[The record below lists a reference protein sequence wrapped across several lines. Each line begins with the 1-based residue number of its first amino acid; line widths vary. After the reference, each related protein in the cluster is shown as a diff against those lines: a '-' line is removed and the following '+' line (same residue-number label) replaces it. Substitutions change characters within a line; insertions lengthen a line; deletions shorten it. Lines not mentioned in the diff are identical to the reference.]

1 MKKHFLKRALAL
13 ILTLLML
20 PITEAFA
27 AEDVPYE
34 FSVRF
39 SDICSD
45 RMGSAAMYEFS
56 GDGYYISPSE
66 AARMLGMKLDGEKFC
81 GADGNVIVEPK
92 LYYIPSK
99 AVGTEKVYRFNEL
112 MNELY
117 TYAFV
122 SGSGEIAFNSAAAN
136 LDSLI
141 CETNRIVKGGTYTAD
156 VLRNMDGNKAAVGF
170 AWLYDAIWNAVEKIS
185 GKTTARD
192 YHDYLMKLMQPCDNF
207 ENLAEIAEKSAK
219 FTEKLS
225 EYALKGQ
232 EYYDGF
238 FNELDLSAPGY
249 GYLLFGIDNTGNL
262 RECME
267 AIKGVEDNYYFAGS
281 NLISAGSR
289 LLAVKEVSE
298 MYGNALE
305 NVLDNVNSGGARW
318 KSMKKGLTYK
328 AGMDSL
334 RDYKKYKNDYRGYIL
349 GDGAKIL
356 AEEWISKQ
364 INDNLEEALYSSP
377 ALILKKSIDFLDPY
391 LLKINKKNDAVRDI
405 SILTDIQTY
414 FVYAYNRSG
423 DIADPAERAKFV
435 RDCTLLYLKSAWLA
449 YDTVKFDKEVS
460 GAVKRMQKDI
470 ETQISVVAD
479 YPDSA
484 FYCEAKTDILEG
496 ELTMNRPKTAPKGV
510 DAGKYHDLFTQ
521 YIKSYEWLQYA
532 TYDYSSYPKEDYGK
546 VQWGEYYFCDVD
558 KDGIDELIIHSGTS
572 HADGNA
578 MVFSAE
584 GKKVTFR
591 GLVNCAGLGSS
602 ILVSENNTGFILYEV
617 QQGWGMGQYCDFV
630 GREIR
635 LDEYRFV
642 DDETLPDGWN
652 SIMRHEIPVVE

>member
-1 MKKHFLKRALAL
+1 MKKNLLMKVLAL
-13 ILTLLML
+13 LLAALML
-20 PITEAFA
+20 PVTDALA
-27 AEDVPYE
+27 AEEAPYE

-56 GDGYYISPSE
+56 GDGYYISLSE
-66 AARMLGMKLDGEKFC
+66 AANMLGLQLDGEKFR
-81 GADGNVIVEPK
+81 GINGLLIVEPNLSFVPAK
-92 LYYIPSK
+92 KIR
-99 AVGTEKVYRFNEL
+99 TEKVYRFNEL
-112 MNELY
+112 MNALS

-122 SGSGEIAFNSAAAN
+122 TGNGEIAFNSIPVN
-136 LDSLI
+136 LDSLL
-141 CETNRIVKGGTYTAD
+141 CETERIMKSRTYSANILQNAD
-156 VLRNMDGNKAAVGF
+156 GSSAVTGF
-170 AWLYDAIWNAVEKIS
+170 AWLYDTVWNFFKKVA
-185 GKTTARD
+185 GKTTKRD
-192 YHDYLMKLMQPCDNF
+192 YHDLLLELMQPCDDSI
-207 ENLAEIAEKSAK
+207 NLAEIAEKGAK

-232 EYYDGF
+232 EYYEGF
-238 FNELDLSAPGY
+238 FTDLDLAAPGY
-249 GYLLFGIDNTGNL
+249 SYLLFGIDNTGNL

-267 AIKGVEDNYYFAGS
+267 VIKGVEDNYYFSGS
-281 NLISAGSR
+281 DLISAGSR

-334 RDYKKYKNDYRGYIL
+334 RDYKKYKDDYYGYIF

-364 INDNLEEALYSSP
+364 INDNLEKALYSSP

-391 LLKINKKNDAVRDI
+391 LLKTNKKNDAVRDI
-405 SILTDIQTY
+405 SIITDIQKY
-414 FVYAYNRSG
+414 FEYAYNRAA
-423 DIADPAERAKFV
+423 DIPDPAERAKFV

-470 ETQISVVAD
+470 EKQISIIAG
-479 YPDSA
+479 YPDAA
-484 FYCEAKTDILEG
+484 FYSEAVTNILEN
-496 ELTMNRPKTAPKGV
+496 ELTMNRRKIAPKNTN
-510 DAGKYHDLFTQ
+510 AGKYHNLFTK
-521 YIKSYEWLQYA
+521 YVKSCDWLQYA
-532 TYDYSSYPKEDYGK
+532 TYDYSSYPKEDYSK

-572 HADGNA
+572 HADGNT

-584 GKKVTFR
+584 GKIITFR

-602 ILVSENNTGFILYEV
+602 ILVSDNNSGFILYEV

-630 GREIR
+630 GREIC

>member
-1 MKKHFLKRALAL
+1 MKKNLLMKVLAL
-13 ILTLLML
+13 LLAALML
-20 PITEAFA
+20 PVTDALA
-27 AEDVPYE
+27 AEEAPYE

-56 GDGYYISPSE
+56 GDGYYISLSE
-66 AARMLGMKLDGEKFC
+66 AANMLGLQLDGEKFR
-81 GADGNVIVEPK
+81 GINGLLIVEPNLSFVPAK
-92 LYYIPSK
+92 KIR
-99 AVGTEKVYRFNEL
+99 TEKVYRFNEL
-112 MNELY
+112 MNALS

-122 SGSGEIAFNSAAAN
+122 TGNGEIAFNSIPVN
-136 LDSLI
+136 LDSLL
-141 CETNRIVKGGTYTAD
+141 CETERIMKSSTYSANILQNAD
-156 VLRNMDGNKAAVGF
+156 GSSAVTGF
-170 AWLYDAIWNAVEKIS
+170 AWLYDTVWNFFKKVA
-185 GKTTARD
+185 GKTTKRD
-192 YHDYLMKLMQPCDNF
+192 YHDLLLELMQPCDDSI
-207 ENLAEIAEKSAK
+207 NLAEIAEKGAK

-232 EYYDGF
+232 EYYEGF
-238 FNELDLSAPGY
+238 FTDLDLAAPGY
-249 GYLLFGIDNTGNL
+249 SYLLFGIDNTGNL

-267 AIKGVEDNYYFAGS
+267 AIKGVEDNYYFSGS
-281 NLISAGSR
+281 DLIEAGSR
-289 LLAVKEVSE
+289 LLAVRDVSE
-298 MYGNALE
+298 MYGNAFE
-305 NVLDNVNSGGARW
+305 NVLEHTDNGGSRW
-318 KSMKKGLTYK
+318 KAMKKKLTYK
-328 AGMDSL
+328 AGKDAVS
-334 RDYKKYKNDYRGYIL
+334 DYEKYKNDYYGYIF

-364 INDNLEEALYSSP
+364 INDNLEKALYSSP

-391 LLKINKKNDAVRDI
+391 LLKTNKKNDAVRDI
-405 SILTDIQTY
+405 SIITDIQKY
-414 FVYAYNRSG
+414 FEYAYNRAA
-423 DIADPAERAKFV
+423 DIPDLAERAKFV

-470 ETQISVVAD
+470 EKQISVVAD

-532 TYDYSSYPKEDYGK
+532 TYDYSAYPKEDYGK

-572 HADGNA
+572 HADGNT

-584 GKKVTFR
+584 GKIITFR

-602 ILVSENNTGFILYEV
+602 ILVSDNNSGFILYEV

-630 GREIR
+630 DREIC

>member
-1 MKKHFLKRALAL
+1 MKKNLLMKVLAL
-13 ILTLLML
+13 LLAALML
-20 PITEAFA
+20 PVTDALA

-45 RMGSAAMYEFS
+45 RMGNAAMYEFS
-56 GDGYYISPSE
+56 GDGYYISLSE
-66 AARMLGMKLDGEKFC
+66 AANMLGLQLDGEKFR
-81 GADGNVIVEPK
+81 GINGLLIVEPNLSFVPAK
-92 LYYIPSK
+92 KIR
-99 AVGTEKVYRFNEL
+99 TEKVYRFNEL
-112 MNELY
+112 MNALS

-122 SGSGEIAFNSAAAN
+122 TGNGEIAFNSIPVN
-136 LDSLI
+136 LDSLL
-141 CETNRIVKGGTYTAD
+141 CETERIMKSSTYSANILQNAD
-156 VLRNMDGNKAAVGF
+156 GSSAVTGF

-192 YHDYLMKLMQPCDNF
+192 YHDYLMKLMQPCDNS
-207 ENLAEIAEKSAK
+207 ENLAEIAEKGAK

-238 FNELDLSAPGY
+238 FNELELSAPGY

-267 AIKGVEDNYYFAGS
+267 VIKGVEDNYYFSGS
-281 NLISAGSR
+281 DLISAGSR

-334 RDYKKYKNDYRGYIL
+334 RDYKKYKDDYYGYIF

-470 ETQISVVAD
+470 EKQISIIAG
-479 YPDSA
+479 YPDAA
-484 FYCEAKTDILEG
+484 FYSEAVTNILEN
-496 ELTMNRPKTAPKGV
+496 ELTMNHRKIVPENTN
-510 DAGKYHDLFTQ
+510 AGKYHNLFTK
-521 YIKSYEWLQYA
+521 YVKSCDWLQYA

-572 HADGNA
+572 HADGNT

-584 GKKVTFR
+584 GKIITFR

-602 ILVSENNTGFILYEV
+602 ILVSDNNSGFILYEV

-630 GREIR
+630 GREIC

>member
-1 MKKHFLKRALAL
+1 MKKNLLMKVLAL
-13 ILTLLML
+13 FLAALML
-20 PITEAFA
+20 PVTDALA

-56 GDGYYISPSE
+56 GDGYYISLSE
-66 AARMLGMKLDGEKFC
+66 AANMLGLQLDGEKFR
-81 GADGNVIVEPK
+81 GINGLLIVEPNLSFVPAK
-92 LYYIPSK
+92 KIR
-99 AVGTEKVYRFNEL
+99 TEKVYRFNEL
-112 MNELY
+112 MNALS

-122 SGSGEIAFNSAAAN
+122 TGNGEIAFNSIPVN
-136 LDSLI
+136 LDSLL
-141 CETNRIVKGGTYTAD
+141 CETERIMKSSTYSANILQNAD
-156 VLRNMDGNKAAVGF
+156 GSSAVTGF
-170 AWLYDAIWNAVEKIS
+170 AWLYDTVWNFFEKVA
-185 GKTTARD
+185 GKTTKRD
-192 YHDYLMKLMQPCDNF
+192 YHDLLLELMQPCDDSI
-207 ENLAEIAEKSAK
+207 NLAEIAEKGAK

-232 EYYDGF
+232 EYYEGF
-238 FNELDLSAPGY
+238 FTGLDLAAPGY

-267 AIKGVEDNYYFAGS
+267 VIKGVEDNYYFSGS
-281 NLISAGSR
+281 DLISAGSR

-334 RDYKKYKNDYRGYIL
+334 RDYKKYKDDYYGYIF

-460 GAVKRMQKDI
+460 GAVKRMKKDI
-470 ETQISVVAD
+470 EGQISIIAG
-479 YPDSA
+479 YPDAA
-484 FYCEAKTDILEG
+484 FYSEAVTNILEN
-496 ELTMNRPKTAPKGV
+496 ELTMNRRKVAPENTN
-510 DAGKYHDLFTQ
+510 AGKYHNLFTK
-521 YIKSYEWLQYA
+521 YVKSCDWLQYA

-572 HADGNA
+572 HADGNT

-584 GKKVTFR
+584 GKIITFR

-602 ILVSENNTGFILYEV
+602 ILVSDNNSGFILYEV

-630 GREIR
+630 GREIC

>member
-45 RMGSAAMYEFS
+45 RMVSAAMYEFS
-56 GDGYYISPSE
+56 GDGYYISLSE
-66 AARMLGMKLDGEKFC
+66 AANMLGLQLDGEKFR
-81 GADGNVIVEPK
+81 GINGLLIVEPNLSFVPAK
-92 LYYIPSK
+92 KIR
-99 AVGTEKVYRFNEL
+99 TEKVYRFNEL
-112 MNELY
+112 MNALS

-122 SGSGEIAFNSAAAN
+122 TGNGEISFNSIPVN
-136 LDSLI
+136 LDSLL
-141 CETNRIVKGGTYTAD
+141 CETERIMKSSTYSANILQNAD
-156 VLRNMDGNKAAVGF
+156 GSSAVTGF
-170 AWLYDAIWNAVEKIS
+170 AWLYDTVWNFFKKVA
-185 GKTTARD
+185 GKTTKRD
-192 YHDYLMKLMQPCDNF
+192 YHDLLLELMQPCDDSI
-207 ENLAEIAEKSAK
+207 NLAEIAEKGAK

-232 EYYDGF
+232 EYYEGF
-238 FNELDLSAPGY
+238 FIGLDLAAPGY

-267 AIKGVEDNYYFAGS
+267 AIKGVEDNYYFSGS
-281 NLISAGSR
+281 DLIEAGSR
-289 LLAVKEVSE
+289 LLAVRDVSE
-298 MYGNALE
+298 MYGNAFE
-305 NVLDNVNSGGARW
+305 NVLEHTDNGGSRW
-318 KSMKKGLTYK
+318 KAMKKKLTYK
-328 AGMDSL
+328 AGKDAVG
-334 RDYKKYKNDYRGYIL
+334 DYEKYKNDYTGYML
-349 GDGAKIL
+349 NDGAKTL
-356 AEEWISKQ
+356 AQAWVSKQ
-364 INDNLEEALYSSP
+364 INDTLEDEFLTP
-377 ALILKKSIDFLDPY
+377 AAGILKKSIDFLDPY
-391 LLKINKKNDAVRDI
+391 LLKINKKNDAVRNI
-405 SILTDIQTY
+405 SIITDMQKY
-414 FVYAYNRSG
+414 FEYAYNRSD
-423 DIADPAERAKFV
+423 DISDFAERARFI
-435 RDCTLLYLKSAWLA
+435 RDCTMLYLKSAWLS
-449 YDTVKFDKEVS
+449 YDSVKFDKDIEA
-460 GAVKRMQKDI
+460 AVKRMKKDI
-470 ETQISVVAD
+470 EGQISIIAG
-479 YPDSA
+479 YPDAA
-484 FYCEAKTDILEG
+484 FYSEAVTNILEN
-496 ELTMNRPKTAPKGV
+496 ELTMNRRKVAPENTN
-510 DAGKYHDLFTQ
+510 AGKYHDLFTK
-521 YIKSYEWLQYA
+521 YVKSCDWLQYA

-572 HADGNA
+572 HADGNT

-584 GKKVTFR
+584 GKIITFR

>member
-1 MKKHFLKRALAL
+1 MKKNLLMKVLAL
-13 ILTLLML
+13 LLAALML
-20 PITEAFA
+20 PVTDALAEEEA
-27 AEDVPYE
+27 PYE

-56 GDGYYISPSE
+56 GDGYYISLSE
-66 AARMLGMKLDGEKFC
+66 AANMLGLQLDGEKFC
-81 GADGNVIVEPK
+81 GADGNVTVEPK

-99 AVGTEKVYRFNEL
+99 AVGAEKVYRFNEL

-136 LDSLI
+136 LDSLL
-141 CETNRIVKGGTYTAD
+141 CETNRIFKGGTYTAD

-192 YHDYLMKLMQPCDNF
+192 YHDYLMKLMQPCDNS
-207 ENLAEIAEKSAK
+207 ENLAEIAEKGAK

-238 FNELDLSAPGY
+238 FNELELSAPGY

-267 AIKGVEDNYYFAGS
+267 VIKGVEDNYYFSGS
-281 NLISAGSR
+281 DLISAGSR

-298 MYGNALE
+298 MYGNAFE
-305 NVLDNVNSGGARW
+305 NVLEHTDNGGSRW
-318 KSMKKGLTYK
+318 KAMKKKLTYK
-328 AGMDSL
+328 AGKDAVS
-334 RDYKKYKNDYRGYIL
+334 DYEKYKNDYYGYIF

-364 INDNLEEALYSSP
+364 INDNLEKALYSSP

-391 LLKINKKNDAVRDI
+391 LLKTNKKNDAVRDI
-405 SILTDIQTY
+405 SIITDIQKY
-414 FVYAYNRSG
+414 FEYAYNRAA
-423 DIADPAERAKFV
+423 DIPDLAERAKFV

-460 GAVKRMQKDI
+460 GAVKRMKKDI
-470 ETQISVVAD
+470 EGQISIITG
-479 YPDSA
+479 YPDAA
-484 FYCEAKTDILEG
+484 FYSEAVTNILEN
-496 ELTMNRPKTAPKGV
+496 ELTMNRRKVAPENTN
-510 DAGKYHDLFTQ
+510 AGKYHNLFTK
-521 YIKSYEWLQYA
+521 YVKSCDWLQYA

-572 HADGNA
+572 HADGNT

-584 GKKVTFR
+584 GKIITFR

-617 QQGWGMGQYCDFV
+617 QQGWGMGQYCDFA